1 MQKNSIK
8 YLILVIFLGLFG
20 FKVSDL
26 LIDDKINNDYNN
38 VREVNKTDSQGIKD
52 NLKDNNN
59 NKFNDGEYQEFSD
72 FGVAIDGDSIR
83 FKNYEVRLMGI
94 DAPEYSQIC
103 LNAFNQEYPCGR
115 ISKIYL
121 ANILRNQKITCRYT
135 KKDIYNRY
143 LAECFVDKLNINH
156 EIIKNGM
163 AIIYDFKDSN
173 PIVESLEKQAR
184 INKIGVWQGA
194 FEKPKDYR
202 KSHKISRKK
211 QEKN

>member
-26 LIDDKINNDYNN
+26 LIDDKINDGYND
-38 VREVNKTDSQGIKD
+38 VKEVNENNAQNNKQS
-52 NLKDNNN
+52 LNNN
-59 NKFNDGEYQEFSD
+59 SDEFNDGKYQEFSD

-94 DAPEYSQIC
+94 DAPEYSQTC

-121 ANILRNQKITCRYT
+121 ANILRNQKVTCKYA

-163 AIIYDFKDSN
+163 AIIYDFNDTN
-173 PIVESLEKQAR
+173 PIVESLENQAR

-202 KSHKISRKK
+202 KSHKINSKK
-211 QEKN
+211 QEKK